1 MEYCFLLCLA
11 VSQQPNGVSHCLF
24 LFVLWCLFV
33 LKVLR
38 SFAVVFCLFLSFSF
52 HLEDKKMEDK
62 EGESF
67 KSYVLCCFCFLH
79 MKKLTHLRP
88 EVQLGSEFW
97 FLLFSCLSSA
107 TKQGHLFFF
116 DKLSDFNEWTCS
128 TQCYNFLKVLI
139 MNHVNG
145 IATFCLS
152 LDIRSLAWT
161 FCLHFWL
168 QHFNFQLHGKSYY
181 LNPFL
186 FSHLRAFTVSYSHG
200 LLIYRMELDSIY
212 WS

>member
-1 MEYCFLLCLA
+1 MFICLESFT
-11 VSQQPNGVSHCLF
+11 VICGCF
-24 LFVLWCLFV
+24 LFV
-33 LKVLR
+33 
-38 SFAVVFCLFLSFSF
+38 SFITF
-52 HLEDKKMEDK
+52 HLEAKKMEDK

-97 FLLFSCLSSA
+97 FLLFSCLFSA
-107 TKQGHLFFF
+107 TKQGHFLFFIFYIF

-152 LDIRSLAWT
+152 LWILDPLLEPFVYT
-161 FCLHFWL
+161 FD
-168 QHFNFQLHGKSYY
+168 FNISIFNYMAKVIIWI
-181 LNPFL
+181 L
-186 FSHLRAFTVSYSHG
+186 FSSH
-200 LLIYRMELDSIY
+200 IYVPLQFHIPMDF
-212 WS
+212 

>member
-38 SFAVVFCLFLSFSF
+38 SFAVVLCLFLSFSF
-52 HLEDKKMEDK
+52 HLEAKKMEDK

-152 LDIRSLAWT
+152 LWILDPLLEPFVYT
-161 FCLHFWL
+161 FD
-168 QHFNFQLHGKSYY
+168 FNISIFNYMAKVIIWI
-181 LNPFL
+181 L
-186 FSHLRAFTVSYSHG
+186 FSSH
-200 LLIYRMELDSIY
+200 IYVPLQFHIPMDF
-212 WS
+212 

>member
-11 VSQQPNGVSHCLF
+11 VSQQPNGVWHCLF

-52 HLEDKKMEDK
+52 HLEAKKMEDK

-107 TKQGHLFFF
+107 TKQGHLFFLINSLILTNELVLLNAIISWKF
-116 DKLSDFNEWTCS
+116 LSWIMWMVLPLSVSLWILDPLLEPFVYTFDFNIS
-128 TQCYNFLKVLI
+128 IFNYMAKVI
-139 MNHVNG
+139 
-145 IATFCLS
+145 IW
-152 LDIRSLAWT
+152 I
-161 FCLHFWL
+161 
-168 QHFNFQLHGKSYY
+168 
-181 LNPFL
+181 L
-186 FSHLRAFTVSYSHG
+186 FSSH
-200 LLIYRMELDSIY
+200 IYVPLQFHIPMDF
-212 WS
+212 